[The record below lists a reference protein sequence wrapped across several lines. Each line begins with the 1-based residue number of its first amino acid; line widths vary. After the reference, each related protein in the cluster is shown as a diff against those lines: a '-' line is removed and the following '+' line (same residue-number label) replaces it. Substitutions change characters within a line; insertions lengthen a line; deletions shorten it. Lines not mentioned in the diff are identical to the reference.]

1 MNSPSVISGVPQT
14 IGQWHC
20 RDNLLAWGRRT
31 LIMGVVNV
39 TPDSFSDGGQF
50 FNPTKAIRQAER
62 LLEQGADIIDIGG
75 ESSRPGAD
83 PVLVDEELRRV
94 LPSIEELAGRQ
105 GAVVSIDTVK
115 YEVAARALDEGAAI
129 INDISGLQ
137 HDPRLAELAAQSQ
150 AGLVIMHMR
159 GTPRDMQTMT
169 DYENITNEVRAFFE
183 TQIAVAQEKGVLL
196 NQIAVDPG
204 IGFSKTAQQN
214 LTLIQRAPEWII
226 PGCPVLAG
234 PSRKSFI
241 GAITETDAADRDWG
255 TAGAVAA
262 CVMRGAHIIR
272 VHNVDAMRDVV
283 DVVDA
288 IRNGPTPTT
297 K

>member
-1 MNSPSVISGVPQT
+1 
-14 IGQWHC
+14 
-20 RDNLLAWGRRT
+20 
-31 LIMGVVNV
+31 MGVVNV

-50 FNPTKAIRQAER
+50 FQPSKAIRQAER

-75 ESSRPGAD
+75 ESSRPGAG
-83 PVLVDEELRRV
+83 PVPVNEELRRV

-115 YEVAARALDEGAAI
+115 YEVAARALDEGASI

-137 HDPRLAELAAQSQ
+137 QEPRFAGLAAQSG
-150 AGLVIMHMR
+150 AGLVVMHMR

-169 DYENITNEVRAFFE
+169 DYDDIAGEVRLFFE
-183 TQIAVAQEKGVLL
+183 TQIDFAKQQGVAHQ
-196 NQIAVDPG
+196 QIAIDPG

-214 LTLIQRAPEWII
+214 LTLIQRASQWMLPDVAILI
-226 PGCPVLAG
+226 G

-241 GAITETDAADRDWG
+241 GAVTGAEAANREWG

-262 CVMRGAHIIR
+262 CVMNGAHIVR
-272 VHNVDAMRDVV
+272 VHHVEAMRDVV
-283 DVVDA
+283 DVIDA
-288 IRNGPTPTT
+288 IRSETLLNEA
-297 K
+297 

>member
-1 MNSPSVISGVPQT
+1 MTSGH
-14 IGQWHC
+14 WHC
-20 RDNLLAWGRRT
+20 RNKQLAWGRRT

-39 TPDSFSDGGQF
+39 TPDSFSDGGQY
-50 FNPTKAIRQAER
+50 FNPAKAIRQAER

-83 PVLVDEELRRV
+83 PVMVDEELRRV

-115 YEVAARALDEGAAI
+115 YEVAARALDEGAVI

-137 HDPRLAELAAQSQ
+137 QEPRLADLAAQSK

-159 GTPRDMQTMT
+159 GAPRTMQTMT
-169 DYENITNEVRAFFE
+169 DYENLTREVHVFFE
-183 TQIAVAQEKGVLL
+183 QQITFAQQKGVAL
-196 NQIAVDPG
+196 NQIAIDPG

-214 LTLIQRAPEWII
+214 LTLIQRTPEWVI
-226 PGCPVLAG
+226 PGHAVIAG

-241 GAITETDAADRDWG
+241 GAVTGADAANRDWG

-262 CVMRGAHIIR
+262 CAMRGAHIIR
-272 VHNVDAMRDVV
+272 VHNVEAMRDVV

-288 IRNGPTPTT
+288 ICCESLPNPS
-297 K
+297 